1 MTTNTPDRLTS
12 SHSQSSSLL
21 GWIGLGFVIAITTFF
36 TSCLGNEAASRL
48 LNTESGAPLMKG
60 VVAGLPPCVLALSL
74 CGYAV
79 LSAAVPRAGLGYVL
93 IGLAGIIYVGH
104 PIGILQ
110 AELLIA
116 SGVALGLSHP
126 EPRRLAI
133 RLAWMIPLGAALIS
147 ALFTVAL
154 CRFLPQILPSL

>member
-1 MTTNTPDRLTS
+1 MRTS
-12 SHSQSSSLL
+12 RPQSASLL
-21 GWIGLGFVIAITTFF
+21 GWVGLGFVIAITTFF

-48 LNTESGAPLMKG
+48 LNAGPGATMIRG
-60 VVAGLPPCVLALSL
+60 IVAGLPPGVLALSL

-93 IGLAGIIYVGH
+93 IGLVGIIYVGN
-104 PIGILQ
+104 PIGTLQ
-110 AELLIA
+110 ADLLIA

-147 ALFTVAL
+147 ALFTTAICQFAPHIFAPL
-154 CRFLPQILPSL
+154 